1 MSNLKAPSIVDAHGL
16 DVIVGEVALGRLP
29 LLAVEHKQVE
39 AAHDPPHL
47 VIITMIITMIIIVV
61 ITMIIIMIIIVV
73 ITMIIIMMIIV
84 VITMII
90 IMMIIVIII
99 TMIIMLASQS

>member
-47 VIITMIITMIIIVV
+47 VIIKLAKIMTLVQTIKV
-61 ITMIIIMIIIVV
+61 IFKVKLLKESV
-73 ITMIIIMMIIV
+73 
-84 VITMII
+84 
-90 IMMIIVIII
+90 
-99 TMIIMLASQS
+99 